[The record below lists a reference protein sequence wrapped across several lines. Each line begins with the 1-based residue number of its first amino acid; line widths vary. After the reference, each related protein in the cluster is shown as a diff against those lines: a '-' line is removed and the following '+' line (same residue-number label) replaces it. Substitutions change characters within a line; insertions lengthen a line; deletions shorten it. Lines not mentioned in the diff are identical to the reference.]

1 MNAAMRR
8 ALSLTVTA
16 LTIAVTPVSAQM
28 APMAAGPGA
37 APGATA
43 PWPGNPP
50 PCIAEF
56 MKLRGVVEKQGMAA
70 KALQA
75 SHPTREAMCK
85 AIQIFAAAE
94 EKMVSYADAN
104 ASGCGIPPDAIKQM
118 KGGHAKTMQIR
129 QQICS
134 AGPTAAPAAPTLS
147 DALGVGP
154 SPMQGPKTSKG
165 TFDTLTGN
173 ALTR

>member
-1 MNAAMRR
+1 MNAVMLRR
-8 ALSLTVTA
+8 ALLPIVAA
-16 LTIAVTPVSAQM
+16 LVFSVAPASAQM
-28 APMAAGPGA
+28 APMG
-37 APGATA
+37 APGGAA

-50 PCIAEF
+50 PCVAEF
-56 MKLRGVVEKQGMAA
+56 MKLRETVEKHGNAA
-70 KALQA
+70 KALQQ

-85 AIQIFAAAE
+85 AIQMFTAAE
-94 EKMVSYADAN
+94 EKMVNYASAN
-104 ASGCGIPPDAIKQM
+104 AASCGIPPEAIKQM
-118 KGGHAKTMQIR
+118 KGGHAKTMQVR

-134 AGPTAAPAAPTLS
+134 AGPAPAPAAPTLS
-147 DALGVGP
+147 EALGTGS